1 MVFAQTMTRTSL
13 PQMSARLG
21 GASGL
26 GKASPLQPLSTPL
39 RMQRA
44 SRTAVV
50 PQARGKLDPSKIKPK
65 YDSSAVQT
73 PLVESAFTRRREV
86 FVGRLAMTGFF
97 AATIGELITGKGALG
112 QLALETNLPPGVIK
126 AIVAG
131 IVIFNAITALNPGGT
146 TFSEE
151 NQQDVRKRPAGGVQ
165 KPGKIQAVTN
175 PKEFLGISDKFGFT
189 KKNELF
195 VGRVAMLGFAAEL
208 IGELAQG
215 GKGPLGQLGFEMPM
229 FQQYGSFGLAGWVL
243 FFFAAAVGAGNFP
256 GQQETGEDI
265 Y

>member
-1 MVFAQTMTRTSL
+1 MVFAQTMTRTSV
-13 PQMSARLG
+13 PQTSARIG
-21 GASGL
+21 SASGL
-26 GKASPLQPLSTPL
+26 GKASPLLPFSAPL
-39 RMQRA
+39 RPQRVA
-44 SRTAVV
+44 RTAVV
-50 PQARGKLDPSKIKPK
+50 PQARGKLDPAKIKPK
-65 YDSSAVQT
+65 YDKDAVQAS
-73 PLVESAFTRRREV
+73 PVESAFTRRREI

-97 AATIGELITGKGALG
+97 AATVGELLTGKGALG
-112 QLALETNLPPGVIK
+112 QLSLETNLPPGVVK
-126 AIVAG
+126 AIVFG
-131 IVIFNAITALNPGGT
+131 IVIFNAITALNPAGT

-151 NQQDVRKRPAGGVQ
+151 NQADVRKRPAGGVQ
-165 KPGKIQAVTN
+165 KPGSINAIID
-175 PKEFLGISDKFGFT
+175 PKGLLGISDKFGFT

-215 GKGPLGQLGFEMPM
+215 GKGPLGQLGFQMPL
-229 FQQYGSFGLAGWVL
+229 FQEAGSFALAGWIL

>member
-1 MVFAQTMTRTSL
+1 MTSHIGNAAPLL
-13 PQMSARLG
+13 PVCA
-21 GASGL
+21 
-26 GKASPLQPLSTPL
+26 PL
-39 RMQRA
+39 RPARSA
-44 SRTAVV
+44 RTAVI
-50 PQARGKLDPSKIKPK
+50 PQARGKLDPAKITPK
-65 YDSSAVQT
+65 YDPKAPQT
-73 PLVESAFTRRREV
+73 NLAESAFTRRREV

-97 AATIGELITGKGALG
+97 AATIGELITGKGAIG

-126 AIVAG
+126 GIVAG

-151 NQQDVRKRPAGGVQ
+151 NQQDVRKRPKGAVQ
-165 KPGKIQAVTN
+165 D
-175 PKEFLGISDKFGFT
+175 PKNINLISDPKGFLGVSDKFGFT

-215 GKGPLGQLGFEMPM
+215 GKGPLGQLGFPMPL
-229 FQQYGSFGLAGWVL
+229 FQEYGAFGLAGWVL
-243 FFFAAAVGAGNFP
+243 FFFAAAVGSGNFP
-256 GQQETGEDI
+256 GQQETGEDL